1 MNPQDQPTTENPTP
15 VQEPSASVAPEQ
27 FGQAAPVE
35 QNVSDATTTMDTINT
50 IESEPAP
57 SDVVSTTSPAQA
69 FSAVEQPTQEVSASY
84 QAETS
89 APGVESALVDAPT
102 TEATVT
108 AGTSETSET
117 SSPATPVAPTETTG
131 AATVA
136 SDTPAAPATPALV
149 KSADKKTLVLIS
161 VIGVVVIVV
170 AAVAAFILA
179 SL

>member
-57 SDVVSTTSPAQA
+57 SDVVSTTPPAQA

-89 APGVESALVDAPT
+89 APGVGSALVDAPT

-108 AGTSETSET
+108 AGTSEI
-117 SSPATPVAPTETTG
+117 SSPATPLAPTETTG
-131 AATVA
+131 VATVA
-136 SDTPAAPATPALV
+136 SDTPATPATPAPV
-149 KSADKKTLVLIS
+149 KSADKKTLILVA
-161 VIGVVVIVV
+161 VIGAVVVII